1 MRTDQDE
8 RTSTS
13 GWPGEPGGEEVPSD
27 QQGQEPA
34 RSDANDTEADI
45 LRTELRRV
53 REKTAALEQE
63 LVEAKDR
70 VLRYRAEME
79 TMRRRQQ
86 GELQQAR
93 DQGKDETIMP
103 VLAVYDDLERALAAA
118 ASTEDQGGIVAGVKL
133 VKENLERQLAHL
145 GIRRTGTVGEEFDPQ
160 VHEALSTV
168 PAGPGRP
175 PGTIFQVFEPG
186 FLQGDRLIRV
196 ARVVVVADSDAN

>member
-8 RTSTS
+8 RTSTA
-13 GWPGEPGGEEVPSD
+13 GWEQASSD
-27 QQGQEPA
+27 RESQETTPA
-34 RSDANDTEADI
+34 GAQDTEADI

-70 VLRYRAEME
+70 ALRYRAEME

-118 ASTEDQGGIVAGVKL
+118 ASTEDEGGIVAGVKL

-168 PAGPGRP
+168 PSGPGRT

>member
-1 MRTDQDE
+1 MRSDQDE
-8 RTSTS
+8 RLRTP
-13 GWPGEPGGEEVPSD
+13 GWQGESGGEQPPSD
-27 QQGQEPA
+27 REGQEPGQV
-34 RSDANDTEADI
+34 DAKDTEVDI

-63 LVEAKDR
+63 LAEAKDR
-70 VLRYRAEME
+70 VLRCRAEME
-79 TMRRRQQ
+79 TMRRRLQ

-93 DQGKDETIMP
+93 DRGMDETLMP

-118 ASTEDQGGIVAGVKL
+118 ASTDDQGGGIVAGIKL
-133 VKENLERQLAHL
+133 VKENLERQLANL

-196 ARVVVVADSDAN
+196 ARVVVADGGAN

>member
-8 RTSTS
+8 RTSTA
-13 GWPGEPGGEEVPSD
+13 GWEQASSD
-27 QQGQEPA
+27 RESQETTQA
-34 RSDANDTEADI
+34 GAQDTEADI

-70 VLRYRAEME
+70 ALRYRAEME

-118 ASTEDQGGIVAGVKL
+118 ASTDDEGGIVAGVKL

-168 PAGPGRP
+168 PAGPGRT